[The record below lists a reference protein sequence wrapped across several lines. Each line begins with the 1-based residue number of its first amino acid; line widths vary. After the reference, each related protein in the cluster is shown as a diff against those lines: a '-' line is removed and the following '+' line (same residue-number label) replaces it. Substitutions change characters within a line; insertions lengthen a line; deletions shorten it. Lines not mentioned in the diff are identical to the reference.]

1 MKTVFP
7 LIFRSFRLI
16 LTAAVGLAAGHLYN
30 FQDPD
35 VTDEEGET
43 AAIKASRNGDLAKL
57 EMLALGCADFNKA
70 DSYLNL
76 VSMIHVH
83 LVTLVHPFS
92 LKKLM
97 LCLIERS

>member
-1 MKTVFP
+1 M
-7 LIFRSFRLI
+7 I

-43 AAIKASRNGDLAKL
+43 AAVKASRNGDLAKL
-57 EMLALGCADFNKA
+57 EILALGCADFNKA

-76 VSMIHVH
+76 PEVLLKAVFSS
-83 LVTLVHPFS
+83 PF
-92 LKKLM
+92 L
-97 LCLIERS
+97 RAF